1 MKRRTFFK
9 TLGKAVAAAA
19 GLAIAPKL
27 LTVSAPTKSAAVVAK
42 LKYATINPEWVTA
55 KYEFAFFHISDAR
68 YLTAPFPRTLPPDK
82 MKDGDVW
89 RARQVVPY
97 PCRGNQFDEE
107 GKLIVIPPFIAVM

>member
-27 LTVSAPTKSAAVVAK
+27 LTISAPTRAAGRVARI
-42 LKYATINPEWVTA
+42 KYYAVNPEWVMA

-68 YLTAPFPRTLPPDK
+68 YLTAPFPRTLTPDLV
-82 MKDGDVW
+82 KDGDVW
-89 RARQVVPY
+89 RARQAVPF
-97 PCRGNQFDEE
+97 PCRGNQFDAE
-107 GKLIVIPPFIAVM
+107 GKLIVIPPFIGMM